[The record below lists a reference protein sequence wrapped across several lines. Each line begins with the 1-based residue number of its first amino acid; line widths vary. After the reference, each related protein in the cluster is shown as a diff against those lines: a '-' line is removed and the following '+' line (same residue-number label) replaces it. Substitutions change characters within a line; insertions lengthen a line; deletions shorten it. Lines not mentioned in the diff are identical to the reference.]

1 MRVRRRVAL
10 RGTPVRGVPDDRQ
23 KVQDTPTPSTIPEAA
38 GRLIRR
44 YYAYAAIYTLAASII
59 WGINTLFLLDA
70 GLSIAEVFIANSAF
84 SVGTVLFEIPTGVV
98 ADTVGRRV
106 SFLASLVVLA
116 ATTLLYVGLAETG
129 AGVVA
134 FSVVSVLMGLGFTF
148 YSGAMEAWLVD
159 GVRFHGYDGAL
170 DHVFSRAAFIG
181 GAAMLLGTVGGGLIG
196 QISLALP
203 FIVRSGLLILL
214 FALAYSGMRDVGF
227 QPHRVTWRELPGAAA
242 QIGADGIRFGW
253 RHRSLRLLMVAGAI
267 QGGFFFWAW
276 YAWQPY
282 FLELLESDAV
292 WVAGVV
298 AALLAISMM
307 IGNAIV
313 EVVMGWC
320 GRRTT
325 LFLWTGATYAVA
337 LIGVGVVNSFLPAL
351 VLLFIGG
358 VAMGVQMPVSQAF
371 IHQVVPSEQR
381 ATVVS
386 FGSMISGVGGVVG
399 QTGLGALSD
408 RRGFSAGYIVG
419 GAVTLLALPLAWM
432 VRREA
437 DPADFYTGTRAG
449 TTSACASQGVPALSH
464 VAGEIPAET

>member
-1 MRVRRRVAL
+1 M
-10 RGTPVRGVPDDRQ
+10 
-23 KVQDTPTPSTIPEAA
+23 TIQAMPEEAA
-38 GRLIRR
+38 RLIRR
-44 YYAYAAIYTLAASII
+44 YYGYAAIYTLAASVI

-98 ADTVGRRV
+98 ADTVGRRA
-106 SFLASLVVLA
+106 SFLASLGVHA
-116 ATTLLYVGLAETG
+116 ATTMLYLALAQG
-129 AGVVA
+129 DGGVVA
-134 FSVVSVLMGLGFTF
+134 FSVVSALMGLGFTF

-159 GVRFHGYDGAL
+159 GVRHLGYEGEL
-170 DHVFSRAAFIG
+170 DQVFSRGQFIG
-181 GAAMLLGTVGGGLIG
+181 GAAMLVGTVGGGLLG
-196 QISLALP
+196 QVDLALP
-203 FIVRSGLLILL
+203 FMVRSGLLVLL
-214 FALAYSGMRDVGF
+214 FGLAFFGMRDIGF
-227 QPHRVTWRELPGAAA
+227 QPQRVTWRELPGAANRVA
-242 QIGADGIRFGW
+242 RVGLRFGW
-253 RHRSLRLLMVAGAI
+253 GHRSLRLLMVAGAI
-267 QGGFFFWAW
+267 QSGFFFWAW

-282 FLELLESDAV
+282 FLELLDSDAV

-313 EVVMGWC
+313 EVVMRWC

-325 LFLWTGATYAVA
+325 LFLWTGGVYAFA
-337 LIGVGVVNSFLPAL
+337 LIGVGVVDSFIPAL
-351 VLLFIGG
+351 ALLFVGG

-386 FGSMISGVGGVVG
+386 FGSMIAGGGGIVG

-419 GAVTLLALPLAWM
+419 GALTLLALPLVWK
-432 VRREA
+432 VRRYD
-437 DPADFYTGTRAG
+437 DPADYYAG
-449 TTSACASQGVPALSH
+449 TQAPATSACAVQGVPALSH
-464 VAGEIPAET
+464 VEGTVPADV